1 MRKTGFQAVFGLYD
15 TTARDD
21 NVFSALDN
29 QPFGNI
35 SMAGEDAE
43 YPDYATLEDDF
54 FILDGSKSEMPD
66 SPGDVV
72 YFSTEI
78 SDKYGTFFSPP
89 EFIINFTEYHTSY
102 GLTFYFVSDPPLEM
116 EVTWCDL
123 EGVRIARKTFS
134 VSASGNKY
142 FAQNQVE
149 NYGKLI
155 IKFTRS
161 LPYRYVKFRYIE
173 YGTDL
178 IIGHEGL
185 PIKEAYLVEETDP
198 ISDKIAIN
206 KLSYKLIDEDNDF
219 NIGNLA
225 GIHRTLQNG
234 QECVAYEYVDGEK
247 MLLGRF
253 FLSGYDTDKY
263 ITKLDLV
270 DFKGILDNNR
280 FLDGRV
286 YSGESA
292 GNVIDAIMQA
302 SGIEDYTV
310 SDEIRAIP
318 LYGWLKIQTCRK
330 ALREVLFACGA
341 VADSCRSAALNMY
354 IPATDIKMDV
364 KRERKFSTTPSKHD
378 YVSDITIKHAQYIMQ
393 ENESQI
399 AKGEY
404 PAGTH
409 TIELSSP
416 ASEMKINSGLIL
428 KQSNNYVTFKIDFP
442 TNVTIT
448 GHKYNKEETSVTV
461 SEKNVEAGNTRN
473 TKSYQCSVLSGQ
485 QARQIAEKILEYYQ
499 LRLGLKIKYM
509 NGGER
514 PSQWAEVEN
523 SIRSFGNYVAVF
535 EKLTTDLTGGFLTTA
550 ELRGY
555 YKIITE
561 DYYTGEIFAGDNF
574 GEM

>member
-1 MRKTGFQAVFGLYD
+1 MC
-15 TTARDD
+15 
-21 NVFSALDN
+21 S
-29 QPFGNI
+29 
-35 SMAGEDAE
+35 
-43 YPDYATLEDDF
+43 
-54 FILDGSKSEMPD
+54 
-66 SPGDVV
+66 
-72 YFSTEI
+72 
-78 SDKYGTFFSPP
+78 SDLTFFSPP

-280 FLDGRV
+280 LD
-286 YSGESA
+286 
-292 GNVIDAIMQA
+292 
-302 SGIEDYTV
+302 
-310 SDEIRAIP
+310 
-318 LYGWLKIQTCRK
+318 RK
-330 ALREVLFACGA
+330 
-341 VADSCRSAALNMY
+341 
-354 IPATDIKMDV
+354 
-364 KRERKFSTTPSKHD
+364 
-378 YVSDITIKHAQYIMQ
+378 
-393 ENESQI
+393 
-399 AKGEY
+399 
-404 PAGTH
+404 
-409 TIELSSP
+409 
-416 ASEMKINSGLIL
+416 
-428 KQSNNYVTFKIDFP
+428 
-442 TNVTIT
+442 
-448 GHKYNKEETSVTV
+448 SVV
-461 SEKNVEAGNTRN
+461 
-473 TKSYQCSVLSGQ
+473 
-485 QARQIAEKILEYYQ
+485 
-499 LRLGLKIKYM
+499 
-509 NGGER
+509 
-514 PSQWAEVEN
+514 
-523 SIRSFGNYVAVF
+523 
-535 EKLTTDLTGGFLTTA
+535 
-550 ELRGY
+550 
-555 YKIITE
+555 
-561 DYYTGEIFAGDNF
+561 
-574 GEM
+574 